1 MEVKMLKTRCF
12 KNGCF
17 NDTISS
23 TILFV
28 LAYLLV
34 LYISLSST
42 AFISFTNH
50 LTLPIEID
58 RVNFDRAI
66 SGNDSVWESPE
77 NIFEIFSFSPLVVF
91 IIGLIALI
99 LTRKFKKKALG
110 VFLFWVVFHC
120 ILRFFGDFIF
130 GHIFRLWSSNL
141 VSDFMGLTYPNIY
154 LKLFFI
160 TISLVATIF
169 SSIILMPL
177 INVFFNPIQNR
188 ADEGVKINL
197 IIPSIIGTI
206 IILLWFI
213 PTFSINETCI
223 LGLAIIDIYIL
234 SRFIINRY
242 KFVSFSGEFTTNNK
256 YNIQLGII
264 PVIISIG
271 ILIPIKIFLTI
282 GITLR
287 SSDFRRDQLDGI
299 FYSTLIFVLFL
310 AFVLFLGYLI
320 HTYKKEKKEKGS
332 VSQANFDN
340 IEEQQMDKKLLEGT
354 KWSYQSDMSKKAERY
369 NHKNNEE

>member
-1 MEVKMLKTRCF
+1 MSKTRYI
-12 KNGCF
+12 KNGYL

-34 LYISLSST
+34 LYISIAST
-42 AFISFTNH
+42 AFISFTNN

-58 RVNFDRAI
+58 HINFDKAI
-66 SGNDSVWESPE
+66 SGNDSVWNSPE
-77 NIFEIFSFSPLVVF
+77 NIFVIFSFSPLVVF

-99 LTRKFKKKALG
+99 FVHKFRNKALG
-110 VFLFWVVFHC
+110 VFLFWIVFHC

-130 GHIFRLWSSNL
+130 GHIFGRWSSNL
-141 VSDFMGLTYPNIY
+141 VSDFMGLTYPNFY

-160 TISLVATIF
+160 TISLASNIF
-169 SSIILMPL
+169 LSIILIPL
-177 INVFFNPIQNR
+177 INIFFNPIQNKV
-188 ADEGVKINL
+188 DEGVKINL
-197 IIPSIIGTI
+197 VIPSIIGTI
-206 IILLWFI
+206 IIILWFL

-242 KFVSFSGEFTTNNK
+242 KFFSLSGEFTTNNR
-256 YNIQLGII
+256 YNIQLRII
-264 PVIISIG
+264 PVVFSGI

-287 SSDFRRDQLDGI
+287 TSGFRRDQLDGI
-299 FYSTLIFVLFL
+299 FYSTLIFGLFL
-310 AFVLFLGYLI
+310 AFLLFFGYLVYI
-320 HTYKKEKKEKGS
+320 HRKEKKEKEKKIE
-332 VSQANFDN
+332 AIFEN
-340 IEEQQMDKKLLEGT
+340 IENQQMDKKLLEGT
-354 KWSYQSDMSKKAERY
+354 KWSYQSDLASKAEKY
-369 NHKNNEE
+369 NNSNNE

>member
-1 MEVKMLKTRCF
+1 MSKTRYF
-12 KNGCF
+12 KNGYF

-28 LAYLLV
+28 LAYLFV
-34 LYISLSST
+34 LYISLAST

-50 LTLPIEID
+50 LTLPIGID
-58 RVNFDRAI
+58 HINFDRAT

-77 NIFEIFSFSPLVVF
+77 NIFEIFSFSPLVIF
-91 IIGLIALI
+91 IIGLIALM
-99 LTRKFKKKALG
+99 LTHKFKKKALG
-110 VFLFWVVFHC
+110 VFLFWIVFHC

-141 VSDFMGLTYPNIY
+141 VSDFMGLTYPNVY

-160 TISLVATIF
+160 TISLGATILF
-169 SSIILMPL
+169 SIILMPL
-177 INVFFNPIQNR
+177 INTFFNPIQNR
-188 ADEGVKINL
+188 ADEGVKTNF

-206 IILLWFI
+206 IILLWFV

-223 LGLAIIDIYIL
+223 LVLAIIDIKIL

-242 KFVSFSGEFTTNNK
+242 KFVNLSGEFTTNNK

-264 PVIISIG
+264 PVIISIL

-287 SSDFRRDQLDGI
+287 SSGFRRDQLDGI
-299 FYSTLIFVLFL
+299 FYSTLIFSLFF
-310 AFVLFLGYLI
+310 AFILFLGYI
-320 HTYKKEKKEKGS
+320 IYIRRKEKKEKEK
-332 VSQANFDN
+332 VSQATFDN

-354 KWSYQSDMSKKAERY
+354 KWSYQSDMSKKAEKY
-369 NHKNNEE
+369 NHKNDEE